1 MEKEIEL
8 FEKSLSKKI
17 NKRRII
23 EGVISV
29 VFLITALVFSLLRE
43 STKEVIIHG
52 EGYLSWTETNYN
64 NNYLIGVGIGAIVGL
79 MALIFLVVDFSFCRF
94 ETIKTN
100 GHFITVY
107 RGMKEC
113 ALYINSQEKEKLTFL
128 SFSNVIETKLPDGVK
143 VVVSFYRGALFLA
156 HVSFSDNNPSIDI

>member
-64 NNYLIGVGIGAIVGL
+64 NNYLI
-79 MALIFLVVDFSFCRF
+79 
-94 ETIKTN
+94 ETIKKN

-107 RGMKEC
+107 RGMKES